1 MTPASSSFDPRITP
15 LTPATT
21 GAAATRANTGLAGR
35 ARAQAEE
42 LETVFVST
50 MFQSMFTAIDGDGPI
65 GSTTGI
71 APWRSFLT
79 QEYAKTFVQRGG
91 IGLADH
97 VYRSLIA
104 QQEVRAK

>member
-1 MTPASSSFDPRITP
+1 M
-15 LTPATT
+15 
-21 GAAATRANTGLAGR
+21 
-35 ARAQAEE
+35 
-42 LETVFVST
+42 
-50 MFQSMFTAIDGDGPI
+50 

-104 QQEVRAK
+104 QQEVRA